1 MTRKTT
7 VQFVEFRAELGL
19 EEVEGRDQILEYLG
33 RGTLVRVSTA
43 RNSDPLDG
51 ASGRTYSIGWM
62 SDGELIW
69 DIQLVE
75 LLEDY
80 PTLKVPSAI
89 MDAARTKPLPVP
101 LSSDELNEIIGSLS

>member
-1 MTRKTT
+1 MKT
-7 VQFVEFRAELGL
+7 VQFVEFQAELGL
-19 EEVEGRDQILEYLG
+19 VEVEDRDQILEYLG

-43 RNSDPLDG
+43 RNPDPLDR

-89 MDAARTKPLPVP
+89 VRASQTKPLPVP
-101 LSSDELNEIIGSLS
+101 LSSDELNEIVSSLS